1 MKKRLCN
8 VFQTT
13 NGTDFQS
20 KVKIATFQLPYNFY
34 EPLNF
39 AFKVLQLRYD
49 CAITQ
54 MRYFIQETLLT

>member
-20 KVKIATFQLPYNFY
+20 KVKIATLQLSYNFY

-49 CAITQ
+49 CAIT
-54 MRYFIQETLLT
+54 